1 MATSSRLFNSQQYAL
16 AIHTASPDLGL
27 ALSNFVDDQR
37 YQVWSNLGQTLST
50 HLHLYL
56 SEFIQPQTWSDLAFI
71 AVAKGPGGFTGTR
84 LGVVTA
90 RTLAQ
95 QLGIPLFGIST
106 LAAVAWKNWKEQ
118 KNLKEQPVY
127 ALTSNTAIAV
137 QMPAHRG
144 EVYGAIYSAS
154 ERELNAVF
162 PDAVM
167 QQERWQQIL
176 EDWQTPY
183 RLVQVEG
190 SLGATVVELLDLA
203 YQDWQ
208 NGLTS
213 DWSAVLPFY
222 GQSPV

>member
-1 MATSSRLFNSQQYAL
+1 MITSSPTIDSHPYAL

-27 ALSNFVDDQR
+27 ALDNFVGDR
-37 YQVWSNLGQTLST
+37 RHQVWPNLGQELST
-50 HLHLYL
+50 HLHFYL
-56 SEFIQPQTWSDLAFI
+56 AEFIQPQTWSDLAFI

-84 LGVVTA
+84 LGVVAA

-106 LAAVAWKNWKEQ
+106 LAALAWRE
-118 KNLKEQPVY
+118 Y
-127 ALTSNTAIAV
+127 SALAKSTDIAV

-154 ERELNAVF
+154 EQELQPVF

-167 QQERWQQIL
+167 QPEQWQQTL
-176 EDWQTPY
+176 ENWQTPY
-183 RLVQVEG
+183 RLVQAEAG
-190 SLGATVVELLDLA
+190 LGATVVELLALA
-203 YQDWQ
+203 YLNWQ
-208 NGLTS
+208 QGRS
-213 DWSAVLPFY
+213 ADWSTVLPFY

>member
-1 MATSSRLFNSQQYAL
+1 MINSSKHFHSHQYAL

-27 ALSNFVDDQR
+27 ALSNFAGDR
-37 YQVWSNLGQTLST
+37 RLRVWSNLGQELST

-56 SEFIQPQTWSDLAFI
+56 SEFLQPQTWDDLTFI

-95 QLGIPLFGIST
+95 QLEIPLFGIST
-106 LAAVAWKNWKEQ
+106 LAAVAWKAYSTHEQ
-118 KNLKEQPVY
+118 NNGLD
-127 ALTSNTAIAV
+127 IAV

-144 EVYGAIYSAS
+144 EVYGAIYSARS
-154 ERELNAVF
+154 ECGIEAVLS
-162 PDAVM
+162 DAVM
-167 QQERWQQIL
+167 HPSQWQQIL
-176 EDWQTPY
+176 AEWATPH
-183 RLVQVEG
+183 RLVQVEPG
-190 SLGATVVELLDLA
+190 LGATAIELLELA

-208 NGLTS
+208 NGQSS
-213 DWSAVLPFY
+213 DWSTVLPFY